1 MECYSVIEKNEVTPF
16 AATWM
21 QLESITGSEVRKRKT
36 SVIWYHLYVESTKVT
51 QMNLPAKQK
60 QTHRRRIQTSGC
72 QGGAGK
78 REMYG
83 GFGDGRCKRLHS
95 EWINK
100 VLLYSTGNY
109 IQSPGINHKEK
120 NIKKEYIYICITESL
135 CYTVEVAKS
144 GTRLSD
150 FTFTFHFHAL
160 EKAIATHSSVLA
172 WRIPRTKEPGRRPSM
187 GSHRVGHDWSDLAA
201 AAAAKISTTL

>member
-1 MECYSVIEKNEVTPF
+1 
-16 AATWM
+16 
-21 QLESITGSEVRKRKT
+21 
-36 SVIWYHLYVESTKVT
+36 
-51 QMNLPAKQK
+51 MNLPTKQK
-60 QTHRRRIQTSGC
+60 QTHRHRIQTHGC
-72 QGGAGK
+72 QAGGGR
-78 REMYG
+78 REMYW
-83 GFGDGRCKRLHS
+83 GFGDGRCKRLHL

-100 VLLYSTGNY
+100 VLLYSTRNY

-144 GTRLSD
+144 GTWLSN
-150 FTFTFHFHAL
+150 FTFTFYFHAL

-172 WRIPRTKEPGRRPSM
+172 WRIPGTEEPGRRPSM

-201 AAAAKISTTL
+201 AAAEISTTL